1 MNDSNKKTAHNI
13 AEIKKTLGSNDGRT
27 VGLVPTMGALHRG
40 HLSLIER
47 ASRDCD
53 TVVVS
58 IYVNPTQFGP
68 TEDLEG
74 YPRQLDKDIEMASGA
89 GADIIFAPAD
99 DELYTAPVFTEIKI
113 NELVGLL
120 CGKKRPEHFSGV
132 ATIVVKL
139 VNIIKPDIIYFGEK
153 DWQQFVIV
161 KKVFK
166 DLNVDTLVVGM
177 PIVRDAD
184 GLALSSRNRYLSQK
198 QRRSAKALPAA
209 LELAHDMIKNGER
222 RKDKIIS
229 AAKEVIAAEPSLE
242 LEYFSICHPENL
254 IEVET
259 IKGEMLLAAAVD
271 AGGAR
276 LIDNKVIKI

>member
-1 MNDSNKKTAHNI
+1 MSDCKKKTAHNI
-13 AEIKKTLGSNDGRT
+13 AEIKKALGSSDGRT

-47 ASRDCD
+47 AARDCD

-99 DELYTAPVFTEIKI
+99 DELYPAPIFTEIKI

-254 IEVET
+254 VEVET

>member
-1 MNDSNKKTAHNI
+1 MNDSKKKVAHNI
-13 AEIKKTLGSNDGRT
+13 AEIKKALESNDGCL

-47 ASRDCD
+47 ASRNCD

-68 TEDLEG
+68 TEDIEG
-74 YPRQLDKDIEMASGA
+74 YPRELDKDIELALGG

-99 DELYTAPVFTEIKI
+99 DELYSGRIFTEIKI
-113 NELVGLL
+113 NELEGLL
-120 CGKKRPEHFSGV
+120 CGKKRPGHFSGV
-132 ATIVVKL
+132 ATVVVKL
-139 VNIIKPDIIYFGEK
+139 VNIIRPDIIYFGEK

-166 DLNVDTLVVGM
+166 DLNIDTRVVGM
-177 PIVRDAD
+177 PTIRDAD

-198 QRRSAKALPAA
+198 QRRSARALPAA

-222 RKDKIIS
+222 RRDKIIS
-229 AAKEVIAAEPSLE
+229 AAKEVIAAEPSLK
-242 LEYFSICHPENL
+242 LEYFSICRPESL
-254 IEVET
+254 IEVEA
-259 IKGEMLLAAAVD
+259 IKGEVLLAAAVH

>member
-1 MNDSNKKTAHNI
+1 MSDCKKKTAHNI
-13 AEIKKTLGSNDGRT
+13 AEIKKALGSSDGRT

-47 ASRDCD
+47 AARDCD

-74 YPRQLDKDIEMASGA
+74 YPRQFDKDIEMASGA

-99 DELYTAPVFTEIKI
+99 DELYPAPVFTEIKI
-113 NELVGLL
+113 NEFVGLL

-153 DWQQFVIV
+153 DWQQFVMV

-254 IEVET
+254 VEVET

>member
-1 MNDSNKKTAHNI
+1 KKTAHNI
-13 AEIKKTLGSNDGRT
+13 AEIKKALESSDGRT

-47 ASRDCD
+47 AARDCD

>member
-1 MNDSNKKTAHNI
+1 MSDCKKKTAHNI
-13 AEIKKTLGSNDGRT
+13 AEIKKALGSSDGRT

-47 ASRDCD
+47 AARDCD

-99 DELYTAPVFTEIKI
+99 DELYPAPVFTEIKI

-254 IEVET
+254 VEVET